1 MGFEQTNRHIHDQF
15 YHISFLPCTV
25 HFRIGICLGIHGHRL
40 TVHYQR
46 SFPTPFGNTEEEGES
61 TCFTG
66 HFVQRYTYI
75 TFPRIVRF
83 LHQSKFPLIFPVC
96 SQCICTVQVA
106 INPFR
111 TQCISIILRLTKR
124 TQCIG
129 RTTETTDIFR
139 PFFRPTECIRQIGT
153 DTKRIRIE
161 ILLSIQAYATQYTII
176 KASFHKLRIL
186 GISRHFQHAPVEQ
199 HITNV
204 GTSFVMCRTVR
215 QLIRTTV
222 ALMHFLNAIRFIAR
236 SIR

>member
-1 MGFEQTNRHIHDQF
+1 MT
-15 YHISFLPCTV
+15 SSTTSPFLPCTV

-46 SFPTPFGNTEEEGES
+46 SFSHTIREYGRRGRKHLLYGALCSTLHVHCLPKDSPFPAPKQ
-61 TCFTG
+61 
-66 HFVQRYTYI
+66 V
-75 TFPRIVRF
+75 
-83 LHQSKFPLIFPVC
+83 PLVLPVC

-176 KASFHKLRIL
+176 KASFHKPAYLA
-186 GISRHFQHAPVEQ
+186 SPV
-199 HITNV
+199 
-204 GTSFVMCRTVR
+204 TSSMR
-215 QLIRTTV
+215 QL
-222 ALMHFLNAIRFIAR
+222 N
-236 SIR
+236 SILPMLAQVSLCAVLFGN